1 MSWILNIDTALS
13 TASVCLSENGKPSFY
28 VENKIQKDHSSW
40 LHTAIK
46 ELINK
51 SGIDN
56 NQLDAVCANIGPGSY
71 TGLRVSLSAA
81 KGLCYAL
88 NIPLIAVN
96 SLELA
101 AFAVQQE
108 ATDIICAAIDARR
121 MEIYSGTFD
130 KQLNILVEP
139 CAIIVQPDSFTEL
152 LDDHKVLFCGDGN
165 YKLRKIISH
174 TNAMFSDTIGNAKQM
189 AEISFRRFSDNIF
202 SHLATTDP
210 FYLKDSYTT
219 PI

>member
-28 VENKIQKDHSSW
+28 AENIIQKDHSSW

-81 KGLCYAL
+81 KGVCYAL
-88 NIPLIAVN
+88 NIPLITVN

-108 ATDIICAAIDARR
+108 ATDIICATIDARR

-130 KQLNILVEP
+130 KEINILREP
-139 CAIIVQPDSFTEL
+139 SAIVVRPDSFDDL
-152 LDDHKVLFCGDGN
+152 LNNHNVLFCGDGN
-165 YKLRKIISH
+165 YKLRKIICH
-174 TNAMFSDTIGNAKQM
+174 ANAMFSDTDGNAKQM

-202 SHLATTDP
+202 SHLANTDP
-210 FYLKDSYTT
+210 LYLKDSYSTSG
-219 PI
+219 